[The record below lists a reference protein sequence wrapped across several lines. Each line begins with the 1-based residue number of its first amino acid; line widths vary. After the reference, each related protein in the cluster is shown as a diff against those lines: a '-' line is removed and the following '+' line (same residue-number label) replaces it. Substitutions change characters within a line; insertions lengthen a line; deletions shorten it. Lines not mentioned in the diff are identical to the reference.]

1 MSELVS
7 IVGSGQMGLVMADAL
22 AERGSEVRLWCR
34 RPEFA
39 LELSDSRRSPLLP
52 GFQLSPKVEVV
63 SGDHAALDAATVI
76 LCAVPTQHIRAV
88 FTRLR
93 WDVKKDAIVV
103 SVSKGIEVETL
114 LSPTQIIAQML
125 GDATSYPS
133 HPMCALS
140 GPAIAMELA
149 ERLPA
154 TLVAAS
160 IDEIIAE
167 RVQDLF
173 SVPWLRIYRK
183 TDLLGVEIAGA
194 TKNVI
199 AIAAGIVD
207 GLGIGLNAK
216 SALLARGLSEI
227 ARLGTAMGAKLDT
240 FFGIA
245 GVGDLAT
252 TCFSPHGRNRSCGE
266 RLGKGESIDAILAS
280 TDYVVEGVP
289 TAKSM
294 MTLASVHG
302 VEMPITAAVHAILFE
317 GLSPRKAINNLMQRE
332 SKPERIG

>member
-1 MSELVS
+1 MPELVS

-39 LELSDSRRSPLLP
+39 RELAASRQSPLLP
-52 GFQLSPKVEVV
+52 GFTLAPAVEVV
-63 SGDHAALDAATVI
+63 SDDHIALDGASVI
-76 LCAVPTQHIRAV
+76 LCAVPTQHIRSV

-93 WDVKKDAIVV
+93 WDARKDAIVV

-114 LSPTQIIAQML
+114 LCPTQIIAQML
-125 GDATSYPS
+125 GDMTSYPS
-133 HPMCALS
+133 HPMCVLS

-173 SVPWLRIYRK
+173 AVPWLRIYRK

-199 AIAAGIVD
+199 ALAAGIVD

-266 RLGKGESIDAILAS
+266 RLGKGESIDDVLGS
-280 TDYVVEGVP
+280 SEFVVEGVP
-289 TAKSM
+289 TTKSM
-294 MTLASVHG
+294 MTLASVHN
-302 VEMPITAAVHAILFE
+302 VEMPITAAVNAILFE
-317 GLSPRKAINNLMQRE
+317 GLSPKKAIDSLMQRE
-332 SKPERIG
+332 PKPERIG